1 MTSLNP
7 LAPVTDYQS
16 MLNRIFWFTS
26 ASALVA
32 IWMLRLHNPALN
44 GMLSQIDFRVEFG
57 SDKILPIPGGY
68 LFPALAVGMLTRI
81 YRMHARIS
89 DALGIRRC
97 FDIDVI
103 IAEFATQMDV
113 DLTSVAYEQLVT
125 LRPSIM
131 RTAFYPY
138 VGGTQ
143 PSIDQQLIYQALDA
157 WSWFWVGVEATF
169 VFILA
174 GFGLVAGGAY
184 EVGLETI
191 GGAITFAAI
200 GLPAMRGQCSRYA
213 IAQVRAIIADPARA
227 AAISAAFAELAQD
240 RYAVRR
246 AA

>member
-44 GMLSQIDFRVEFG
+44 GLLSQIDFQVEFG
-57 SDKILPIPGGY
+57 GDKILPIPGGY

-81 YRMHARIS
+81 YRLHARIS

-103 IAEFATQMDV
+103 IAEFATLMDV
-113 DLTSVAYEQLVT
+113 DLSSVPYEQLVE

-131 RTAFYPY
+131 RTAFYPFVSGTRSVDRSAIDSSGARRLVVVLGWSRSHVRVY
-138 VGGTQ
+138 PGRLWAHCRRRIRGRTRNDRRCDRPRRDWPSRHARPMQPLRDCASAGNRRRSRPGGCRTAPHL
-143 PSIDQQLIYQALDA
+143 PS
-157 WSWFWVGVEATF
+157 
-169 VFILA
+169 
-174 GFGLVAGGAY
+174 
-184 EVGLETI
+184 
-191 GGAITFAAI
+191 
-200 GLPAMRGQCSRYA
+200 
-213 IAQVRAIIADPARA
+213 
-227 AAISAAFAELAQD
+227 
-240 RYAVRR
+240 
-246 AA
+246 